1 MYVVRYDPGKANL
14 DAIVEISS
22 IMWWEDEPSEL
33 LTKSGH
39 IKRGVCR
46 TLAEHPNT
54 GVGFEY

>member
-1 MYVVRYDPGKANL
+1 M

-39 IKRGVCR
+39 IKKGVCR